1 LKIFP
6 SGRSFDSFSTGYRIQ
21 SMSTLMNEKQKV
33 IQRTFAL
40 EMHKKQTDI
49 NMPVTVT

>member
-1 LKIFP
+1 
-6 SGRSFDSFSTGYRIQ
+6 
-21 SMSTLMNEKQKV
+21 MSTVINGKNKNKR

-49 NMPVTVT
+49 NMPVTVTW